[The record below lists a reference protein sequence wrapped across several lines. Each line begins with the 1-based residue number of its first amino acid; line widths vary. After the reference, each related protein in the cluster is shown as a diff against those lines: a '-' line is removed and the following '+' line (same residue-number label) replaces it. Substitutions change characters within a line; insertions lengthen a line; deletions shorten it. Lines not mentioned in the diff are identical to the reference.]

1 MIMVQH
7 EIITIASTQCKL
19 FATPQPEFLLVQP
32 SARHEE
38 KGDGVAREMQMLQQ
52 LSPCGFVMATFDTCE
67 WARALMPWHDDA
79 VSRHEEVGLH
89 SRDTLC
95 FILNELLPVLRSRY
109 GNLPCII
116 GGYSLG
122 GLFALWA
129 ARETDAFCAVAAA
142 SPSLWIEGWIL
153 YAQAHPLLAKC
164 AYLSLGDRE
173 EHCRNQRM
181 CRIGDCVRLEHE
193 LLRMQLVESNT
204 TLQWNPGGHF
214 GEEAERTAK
223 AFAWCM
229 NRIKG

>member
-1 MIMVQH
+1 MVQP
-7 EIITIASTQCKL
+7 EIITIGSTQCKL
-19 FATPQPEFLLVQP
+19 FATTQPEFLLVQP

-38 KGDGVAREMQMLQQ
+38 KGDGVAREMQMLRQ

-79 VSRHEEVGLH
+79 VSRDEEVGLH

-142 SPSLWIEGWIL
+142 SPSLWIEGWML

-164 AYLSLGDRE
+164 A
-173 EHCRNQRM
+173 
-181 CRIGDCVRLEHE
+181 
-193 LLRMQLVESNT
+193 
-204 TLQWNPGGHF
+204 
-214 GEEAERTAK
+214 
-223 AFAWCM
+223 
-229 NRIKG
+229 

>member
-1 MIMVQH
+1 
-7 EIITIASTQCKL
+7 
-19 FATPQPEFLLVQP
+19 
-32 SARHEE
+32 
-38 KGDGVAREMQMLQQ
+38 MQMLRQ
-52 LSPCGFVMATFDTCE
+52 LSPCGFVMATFDTNE
-67 WARALMPWHDDA
+67 WARALMPWRDDA
-79 VSRHEEVGLH
+79 VSRDEEVGLH

-142 SPSLWIEGWIL
+142 SPSLWIEGWML

>member
-1 MIMVQH
+1 MVQP

-38 KGDGVAREMQMLQQ
+38 KGDGVAREMQMLRQ
-52 LSPCGFVMATFDTCE
+52 LSPCGFVMATFDTNE
-67 WARALMPWHDDA
+67 WARALMPWRDDA
-79 VSRHEEVGLH
+79 VSRDEEVGLH

-129 ARETDAFCAVAAA
+129 ARPLSFPFIPFSRYQRFTSSITKASIV
-142 SPSLWIEGWIL
+142 SPS
-153 YAQAHPLLAKC
+153 
-164 AYLSLGDRE
+164 
-173 EHCRNQRM
+173 
-181 CRIGDCVRLEHE
+181 
-193 LLRMQLVESNT
+193 
-204 TLQWNPGGHF
+204 
-214 GEEAERTAK
+214 
-223 AFAWCM
+223 
-229 NRIKG
+229 